1 MPNENDNHGESR
13 IIFDDYDWLI
23 VNPLDYESYV
33 YYAPENMK
41 SRFGEFRD
49 GYVYCIVDKNNNATY
64 AGGFKT
70 YMMYLDD
77 DVVQYY
83 NWNGKDIKNKK
94 TFFEDFSDEVIKE
107 INNILGNS
115 EIYDLLVKIMSGR
128 TVGPYE
134 MKHSDDLIS
143 KFVYNESNPG
153 KSLVRLTFYDTDEF
167 FALFNIDENDK
178 WFADRIFNSYD
189 SYDFYDSNYAYEE
202 WKEGYIIEGFNDDNY
217 KRFNEI
223 VSLVAPQYSNLNNN
237 EQMQKAAV
245 LTDEMFSEISDIY
258 DDWVTEYNLC
268 LTRGGVEWI
277 ESDLCGI
284 FSNYGLVEKECMK
297 EYLTTARILLSLYN
311 QVKDSTLT
319 LSELL
324 SELVKDK
331 DIGGWDEDMYEVSCV
346 DFDDESYQKYVSD
359 RLDKIYDRLEND
371 ENFANVSEYSRLY
384 QEITSKYKIDTN
396 YQTEYGKSFKIIKI
410 NPVDNKI
417 HVAVDM
423 GNGQGQ
429 QRSYTEEEFNNFLVS
444 PELFE
449 SKKTRKKILTFK

>member
-1 MPNENDNHGESR
+1 MSNENDNHGESR

-178 WFADRIFNSYD
+178 WFVDRMFSSYD

-202 WKEGYIIEGFNDDNY
+202 WKEGYIIEGFNDENY

-223 VSLVAPQYSNLNNN
+223 VSLVAPQYSNLNDN
-237 EQMQKAAV
+237 EQMQKAAL

-268 LTRGGVEWI
+268 LNRGGVEWV

-331 DIGGWDEDMYEVSCV
+331 DIGGWDEHMYEIDCV
-346 DFDDESYQKYVSD
+346 DFDNESYQKYVSD
-359 RLDKIYDRLEND
+359 RLDKIYDRLEDD

>member
-13 IIFDDYDWLI
+13 IIFEDYDWLI

-33 YYAPENMK
+33 YHAPENMK

-49 GYVYCIVDKNNNATY
+49 GYIYFIVDKNNNATY

-77 DVVQYY
+77 DVTQYY

-94 TFFEDFSDEVIKE
+94 TFVEDFPDEIIKQ

-115 EIYDLLVKIMSGR
+115 ELYELLVKIVSGR

-134 MKHSDDLIS
+134 MKNSDDLIT
-143 KFVYNESNPG
+143 KFTYNESNPG
-153 KSLVRLTFYDTDEF
+153 KSLIRLTFYDTDDF
-167 FALFNIDENDK
+167 FKIFNIDENDK
-178 WFADRIFNSYD
+178 WFVDRMFSSYG
-189 SYDFYDSNYAYEE
+189 SYDFYDSHHAYEE
-202 WKEGYIIEGFNDDNY
+202 WKQGYIIDGFNDENLQ
-217 KRFNEI
+217 KFKEI
-223 VSLVAPQYSNLNNN
+223 VSLVAPQYSNLND
-237 EQMQKAAV
+237 EDTKVKAAE
-245 LTDEMFSEISDIY
+245 LMDEMFSEISDIY
-258 DDWVTEYNLC
+258 DDWVTEYNYC
-268 LTRGGVEWI
+268 LNRGGVEWI
-277 ESDLCGI
+277 QSDLCGI

-319 LSELL
+319 LTELL

-331 DIGGWDEDMYEVSCV
+331 DIGGWDEHMFEVDCV
-346 DFDDESYQKYVSD
+346 DFDDDSFQTYVTN
-359 RLDKIYDRLEND
+359 RLEKIYDRLEDD
-371 ENFANVSEYSRLY
+371 ENFVNVSEYSRLY
-384 QEITSKYKIDTN
+384 QGITSKYKIDTN
-396 YQTEYGKSFKIIKI
+396 YKTKYGKSFKIIKI

-423 GNGQGQ
+423 GGGKGQE
-429 QRSYTEEEFNNFLVS
+429 RSYTEDEFNNFLVS

-449 SKKTRKKILTFK
+449 NKKIRKKTLTFK